1 MPSQRRAELLLLS
14 ITVVWGSTFVI
25 TKGLLEVNSPYF
37 YCGIRFILSAL
48 ILFIPFFRRCSR
60 IPLSTI
66 KHGVILGALLYVGF
80 VLQTI
85 GINYTT
91 ASKAAFFTGM
101 LVPLTPIVHYFA
113 QHFFDVKKRLLRIGN
128 IIGVICAAV
137 GLYLLTSPT
146 GSSFNIGDALN
157 LACAFF
163 FAAFIV
169 YLDTVPEETDKL
181 QMTFIQFL
189 VCGVVGVLFA
199 FAFEDIRVSYTAE
212 TITGFLYLVVFATVI
227 TMWIQNRFQGDT
239 TPTRAAVIFAME
251 PVVAAI
257 LAYIVRNE
265 IIGIVGVIGGVI
277 IVTGLILSEFSEE
290 IPMLNKN
297 ITTD

>member
-1 MPSQRRAELLLLS
+1 
-14 ITVVWGSTFVI
+14 
-25 TKGLLEVNSPYF
+25 
-37 YCGIRFILSAL
+37 
-48 ILFIPFFRRCSR
+48 
-60 IPLSTI
+60 
-66 KHGVILGALLYVGF
+66 
-80 VLQTI
+80 
-85 GINYTT
+85 
-91 ASKAAFFTGM
+91 M